1 MERYLVD
8 ILPDEGLHGRRVI
21 ATNEQKIT
29 ADNVVKVLNT
39 AIATHDKNRGE
50 IQYLWDVYRGKQDI
64 RKKEKIVREEINNK
78 ITVNIAN
85 EIVTFKTAFL
95 LSGPVQYIG
104 AKGSKTDNN
113 KLVDLNR
120 WMSDE
125 DKQSKDKEIVDW
137 MHIAGLGVRM
147 VLPDP
152 GAEQAGS
159 PACIYTLDPREA
171 FVIYYS
177 GYTKKPMAGVLTQ
190 YDENDA
196 KYYGVYTDSEYFEIK
211 SGKITRQSGHLYGSV
226 PIVEYPNNSARMG
239 AFEVVLPLLNGINTL
254 ESNRVDNVQDFVNAY
269 DVFQNVDLE
278 DGQYSQL
285 ASGGKFIK
293 IKDSQQGMPAKI
305 YRISSEMNS
314 STVQTAVDDLHDKI
328 LTICGMPNRNGGSST
343 SDTGQA
349 TIMRDGWK
357 DAESR
362 AQDSEDMFRRSERQ
376 FLRVFLTIC
385 NTTNNLGLNV
395 GDVYAQFTETAV
407 AGKPCIVHRAGSGI
421 VTLRGLTNQ
430 CKARFKISFGANIAI
445 PTGGTVEAISAS
457 LAINGEPLN
466 SATATVTP
474 AAVENFFNIYIA
486 AFVEVPRGCCVT
498 IAAENSSTQA
508 ISISNSNLIVER
520 ES

>member
-1 MERYLVD
+1 LERYLVD
-8 ILPDEGLHGRRVI
+8 ILPDEGLHGRRI
-21 ATNEQKIT
+21 ITTNEQKIT
-29 ADNVVKVLNT
+29 ADNVVKVLDT
-39 AIATHDKNRGE
+39 AIATHDRNRGE

-113 KLVDLNR
+113 KLVGLNR

-385 NTTNNLGLNV
+385 SATNNLGLNV
-395 GDVYAQFTETAV
+395 GDVYAQFTRNNLTDIQSKMQVFIQGLGCEKIAPETVYRELGPFRDNEMALQEGMKYYEEKQ
-407 AGKPCIVHRAGSGI
+407 AELEK
-421 VTLRGLTNQ
+421 TLNEELDNGLETNGQ
-430 CKARFKISFGANIAI
+430 RNQ
-445 PTGGTVEAISAS
+445 
-457 LAINGEPLN
+457 
-466 SATATVTP
+466 
-474 AAVENFFNIYIA
+474 
-486 AFVEVPRGCCVT
+486 
-498 IAAENSSTQA
+498 AAEPQGDTQ
-508 ISISNSNLIVER
+508 V
-520 ES
+520 

>member
-21 ATNEQKIT
+21 TTNEQEIT

-39 AIATHDKNRGE
+39 AIATHDRNRGE

-328 LTICGMPNRNGGSST
+328 LTIEAAGYYGILYASCDFIRNRLDYKALSKYDIWVAQYSSKCTCPLPYGIWQYSSRNALGIPGYGTSLDCNRVYKDYERLMIQAGLQGHTAPTPEDTTPNKLDKQRITIGRISSG
-343 SDTGQA
+343 DRA
-349 TIMRDGWK
+349 TI
-357 DAESR
+357 R
-362 AQDSEDMFRRSERQ
+362 ALCEG
-376 FLRVFLTIC
+376 
-385 NTTNNLGLNV
+385 LGL
-395 GDVYAQFTETAV
+395 
-407 AGKPCIVHRAGSGI
+407 
-421 VTLRGLTNQ
+421 
-430 CKARFKISFGANIAI
+430 
-445 PTGGTVEAISAS
+445 
-457 LAINGEPLN
+457 
-466 SATATVTP
+466 
-474 AAVENFFNIYIA
+474 IA
-486 AFVEVPRGCCVT
+486 ACLYRETCADGNQWMLDVGPVSSGDAWYIMRKCSELQLIEAGLYK
-498 IAAENSSTQA
+498 AEY
-508 ISISNSNLIVER
+508 VG
-520 ES
+520 

>member
-1 MERYLVD
+1 MERDLVD
-8 ILPDEGLHGRRVI
+8 ILPDEGLHGRRI
-21 ATNEQKIT
+21 ITTNEQEIT

-39 AIATHDKNRGE
+39 AIATHDRNRGE

-211 SGKITRQSGHLYGSV
+211 SGEITRQSGHLYGSV

-385 NTTNNLGLNV
+385 NTTNNLGLNTKNV
-395 GDVYAQFTETAV
+395 NTYYFAEIAV
-407 AGKPCIVHRAGSGI
+407 DADRDGNIYECRKRGFESLESNPDFLQNTVRKGSYGEDWSLRKVLRRFIWHDRIHARAMYRMAI
-421 VTLRGLTNQ
+421 KV
-430 CKARFKISFGANIAI
+430 FGAESIVN
-445 PTGGTVEAISAS
+445 PFY
-457 LAINGEPLN
+457 
-466 SATATVTP
+466 
-474 AAVENFFNIYIA
+474 FFDEG
-486 AFVEVPRGCCVT
+486 VLT
-498 IAAENSSTQA
+498 
-508 ISISNSNLIVER
+508 
-520 ES
+520 

>member
-21 ATNEQKIT
+21 TTNEQKIT

-39 AIATHDKNRGE
+39 AIATHERNRGE

-226 PIVEYPNNSARMG
+226 PIVEYQIG
-239 AFEVVLPLLNGINTL
+239 
-254 ESNRVDNVQDFVNAY
+254 
-269 DVFQNVDLE
+269 
-278 DGQYSQL
+278 
-285 ASGGKFIK
+285 
-293 IKDSQQGMPAKI
+293 
-305 YRISSEMNS
+305 
-314 STVQTAVDDLHDKI
+314 
-328 LTICGMPNRNGGSST
+328 
-343 SDTGQA
+343 
-349 TIMRDGWK
+349 
-357 DAESR
+357 R
-362 AQDSEDMFRRSERQ
+362 AH
-376 FLRVFLTIC
+376 V
-385 NTTNNLGLNV
+385 
-395 GDVYAQFTETAV
+395 
-407 AGKPCIVHRAGSGI
+407 
-421 VTLRGLTNQ
+421 
-430 CKARFKISFGANIAI
+430 
-445 PTGGTVEAISAS
+445 
-457 LAINGEPLN
+457 
-466 SATATVTP
+466 
-474 AAVENFFNIYIA
+474 
-486 AFVEVPRGCCVT
+486 
-498 IAAENSSTQA
+498 
-508 ISISNSNLIVER
+508 
-520 ES
+520 

>member
-137 MHIAGLGVRM
+137 
-147 VLPDP
+147 
-152 GAEQAGS
+152 
-159 PACIYTLDPREA
+159 
-171 FVIYYS
+171 
-177 GYTKKPMAGVLTQ
+177 
-190 YDENDA
+190 
-196 KYYGVYTDSEYFEIK
+196 
-211 SGKITRQSGHLYGSV
+211 
-226 PIVEYPNNSARMG
+226 
-239 AFEVVLPLLNGINTL
+239 
-254 ESNRVDNVQDFVNAY
+254 
-269 DVFQNVDLE
+269 
-278 DGQYSQL
+278 
-285 ASGGKFIK
+285 
-293 IKDSQQGMPAKI
+293 
-305 YRISSEMNS
+305 
-314 STVQTAVDDLHDKI
+314 
-328 LTICGMPNRNGGSST
+328 ICGMPNRNGGSST

-395 GDVYAQFTETAV
+395 GDVYAQFTRNNLTDIQSKMQVFIQGLGCEKIAPETVYRELGPFRDNEMALQEGMKYYEEKQ
-407 AGKPCIVHRAGSGI
+407 AELEKS
-421 VTLRGLTNQ
+421 LNEELDNGLETNGQ
-430 CKARFKISFGANIAI
+430 RNQ
-445 PTGGTVEAISAS
+445 
-457 LAINGEPLN
+457 
-466 SATATVTP
+466 
-474 AAVENFFNIYIA
+474 
-486 AFVEVPRGCCVT
+486 
-498 IAAENSSTQA
+498 AAEPQGDTQ
-508 ISISNSNLIVER
+508 V
-520 ES
+520 

>member
-1 MERYLVD
+1 MRVSVYCPCCGAAGIKRKLMEVDTAAKGTIYPYCKACKRNIEIHLPLKKIKCQVPCAKCQLNLNGLAGIFVFAQRRTAWKD
-8 ILPDEGLHGRRVI
+8 ILLTSCRTRVCTADGLVT
-21 ATNEQKIT
+21 TNEQEVT
-29 ADNVVKVLNT
+29 ADNVVKVLST
-39 AIATHDKNRGE
+39 ALATHDRNRGE

-152 GAEQAGS
+152 RTEQEGS

-196 KYYGVYTDSEYFEIK
+196 KYYGVYTESEYFEIK

-226 PIVEYPNNSARMG
+226 PIVESPTQRQ
-239 AFEVVLPLLNGINTL
+239 NG
-254 ESNRVDNVQDFVNAY
+254 RV
-269 DVFQNVDLE
+269 
-278 DGQYSQL
+278 
-285 ASGGKFIK
+285 
-293 IKDSQQGMPAKI
+293 
-305 YRISSEMNS
+305 
-314 STVQTAVDDLHDKI
+314 
-328 LTICGMPNRNGGSST
+328 
-343 SDTGQA
+343 
-349 TIMRDGWK
+349 
-357 DAESR
+357 
-362 AQDSEDMFRRSERQ
+362 
-376 FLRVFLTIC
+376 
-385 NTTNNLGLNV
+385 
-395 GDVYAQFTETAV
+395 
-407 AGKPCIVHRAGSGI
+407 
-421 VTLRGLTNQ
+421 
-430 CKARFKISFGANIAI
+430 
-445 PTGGTVEAISAS
+445 
-457 LAINGEPLN
+457 
-466 SATATVTP
+466 
-474 AAVENFFNIYIA
+474 
-486 AFVEVPRGCCVT
+486 
-498 IAAENSSTQA
+498 
-508 ISISNSNLIVER
+508 
-520 ES
+520 

>member
-1 MERYLVD
+1 MERDLVD
-8 ILPDEGLHGRRVI
+8 ILPDEGLHGRRI
-21 ATNEQKIT
+21 ITTNEQEIT

-39 AIATHDKNRGE
+39 AIATHDRNRGE

-211 SGKITRQSGHLYGSV
+211 SGEITRQSGHLYGSV

-328 LTICGMPNRNGGSST
+328 LTIQLMRRELPCLPVRWKPRPISGRRPSS
-343 SDTGQA
+343 
-349 TIMRDGWK
+349 
-357 DAESR
+357 
-362 AQDSEDMFRRSERQ
+362 RQ
-376 FLRVFLTIC
+376 
-385 NTTNNLGLNV
+385 TTPRPLPR
-395 GDVYAQFTETAV
+395 YAQ
-407 AGKPCIVHRAGSGI
+407 S
-421 VTLRGLTNQ
+421 VTG
-430 CKARFKISFGANIAI
+430 
-445 PTGGTVEAISAS
+445 
-457 LAINGEPLN
+457 
-466 SATATVTP
+466 
-474 AAVENFFNIYIA
+474 
-486 AFVEVPRGCCVT
+486 
-498 IAAENSSTQA
+498 
-508 ISISNSNLIVER
+508 
-520 ES
+520 